1 MYLVWNLISLAIAAA
16 GLAYAIKSF
25 KQIMAKDAGDDLM
38 QKIAKSVQDGAKAF
52 LYAEYKWLAVFV
64 AVAFVLLML
73 GTDEPANGQFLG
85 YRTAIA
91 FLLGCGASATA
102 GYFGMHCATR
112 AAVRTTQAAKTS
124 LGGAL
129 DIAFKSGTVM
139 GMTVV
144 SMGLIGITLLFL
156 IYGAPGPEK
165 DAVNYIN
172 YILGF
177 SFGASSI
184 ALFAR
189 VGGGIF
195 TKAADVGGDLVGKI
209 EAGIPEDD
217 PRNPATIADNVGDNV
232 GDVAGMGADLFES
245 YVGAIIATAII
256 GFSLVPGTLEGD
268 EHVAALTNLLMYPVV
283 LAAVGV
289 VASFIG
295 TFRVKADDESKLSEA
310 LFGGLIAASI
320 ALLIGGAALTMIMK
334 PSPAMAPGSIETAS
348 HWNVY
353 FAMCIGLIGGI
364 VIGKIT
370 EYYTSEKMAP
380 AQTIAQQSETGAAT
394 NIIHG
399 LATGMAS
406 TWGPTLVLA
415 ISIYVCND
423 IAGMYGICV
432 AAVGMLSTLGISLGV
447 DAYGP
452 VADNA
457 GGLAEMSHQPPEV
470 RERTDQLDATG
481 NTTAAIGK
489 GFAIGSAAL
498 TALAL
503 FSAYKVAAGVTLS
516 LDDAKVVMG
525 LLLGAML
532 PFVFSSMA
540 MKAVGKAANAMVEEV
555 RRQFREIPGIL
566 EGTGEPDYMRC
577 IDISTK
583 GSLREMVAPG
593 CLAIAAP
600 IVLGMLV
607 GREAV
612 GGLLA
617 GATAAGVMMALFM
630 ANAGGAWDN
639 AKKYI
644 ESGALGGKGS
654 PAHNAAIQGDTVGD
668 PFKDTAGPS
677 INILMKLMTIAALIA
692 LPLFKVTSG
701 S

>member
-1 MYLVWNLISLAIAAA
+1 MHYVCNVIALLIAVAAIA
-16 GLAYAIKSF
+16 YAFNLF
-25 KQIMAKDAGDDLM
+25 KQIMLKDRGDERM
-38 QKIAKSVQDGAKAF
+38 QDIATAVQEGGRAF
-52 LYAEYKWLAVFV
+52 LHAEYKWLGVFV
-64 AVAFVLLML
+64 AIVFVLLCM
-73 GTDEPANGQFLG
+73 GPDDGQQTFLG
-85 YRTAIA
+85 WRTAVA
-91 FLLGCGASATA
+91 FLLGAVASGAA

-124 LGGAL
+124 LGAAL

-139 GMTVV
+139 GMSVV
-144 SMGLIGITLLFL
+144 GLGLLGITLLMMFFNQ
-156 IYGAPGPEK
+156 PG
-165 DAVNYIN
+165 DVNFVNYV
-172 YILGF
+172 LGF

-189 VGGGIF
+189 VGGGIY
-195 TKAADVGGDLVGKI
+195 TKAADVGGDLVGKV

-245 YVGAIIATAII
+245 YCGAIISTAVI
-256 GFSLVPGTLEGD
+256 GWSLIPSG
-268 EHVAALTNLLMYPVV
+268 
-283 LAAVGV
+283 LAADAAANARTSLMLYPIMLAAIGII
-289 VASFIG
+289 ASFLG
-295 TFRVKADDESKLSEA
+295 TFRVKADDESKLSQA
-310 LFGGLIAASI
+310 LFGGLIAAS
-320 ALLIGGAALTMIMK
+320 LLLVIGAAAITVIMK
-334 PSPAMAPGSIETAS
+334 PGPATAIDSPTAFS
-348 HWNVY
+348 YWNVY
-353 FAMCIGLIGGI
+353 FCVIIGLAVG
-364 VIGKIT
+364 VLIGKVT

-380 AQTIAQQSETGAAT
+380 AQTIAKQSETGAAT

-406 TWGPTLVLA
+406 TWIPTILISLA
-415 ISIYVCND
+415 IYYCNQLS
-423 IAGMYGICV
+423 GMYGICV

-457 GGLAEMSHQPPEV
+457 GGIAEMSHQDPSV
-470 RERTDQLDATG
+470 RQRTDALDATG

-503 FSAYKVAAGVTLS
+503 FSAYKVAAKTELGLE
-516 LDDAKVVMG
+516 DARVVMG
-525 LLLGAML
+525 LLIGAML

-555 RRQFREIPGIL
+555 RRQFREIPGIM
-566 EGTGEPDYMRC
+566 EGTGKPDYARC
-577 IDISTK
+577 VDISTK
-583 GSLREMVAPG
+583 GALREMIVPGLLAVLAP
-593 CLAIAAP
+593 
-600 IVLGMLV
+600 VGM
-607 GREAV
+607 GMIFGKEAV

-644 ESGALGGKGS
+644 ETGHLGGKGS
-654 PAHNAAIQGDTVGD
+654 DCHKAAVTGDTVGD

-692 LPLFKVTSG
+692 LPLFK
-701 S
+701 

>member
-1 MYLVWNLISLAIAAA
+1 MYALWNILSLVIAAA
-16 GLAYAIKSF
+16 GMLYAYSLF
-25 KQIMAKDAGDDLM
+25 QQIMRKDAGDETM
-38 QKIAKSVQDGAKAF
+38 QKIARAVQEGGRAF
-52 LYAEYKWLAVFV
+52 LHAEYKWLAVFV
-64 AVAFVLLML
+64 VVVFVALCMGPDDGKTKFLGWKTAVAFLM
-73 GTDEPANGQFLG
+73 GSV
-85 YRTAIA
+85 
-91 FLLGCGASATA
+91 ASAGA

-129 DIAFKSGTVM
+129 DVAFKSGTVM

-144 SMGLIGITLLFL
+144 GVGLLGISVLMLAYQQEGVNF
-156 IYGAPGPEK
+156 
-165 DAVNYIN
+165 VNYV
-172 YILGF
+172 LGF

-189 VGGGIF
+189 VGGGIY
-195 TKAADVGGDLVGKI
+195 TKAADVGGDLVGKV

-217 PRNPATIADNVGDNV
+217 PRNPAVIADNVGDNV

-245 YVGAIIATAII
+245 DVGAILSTAII
-256 GFSLVPGTLEGD
+256 GWALVNPASADKAGD
-268 EHVAALTNLLMYPVV
+268 MTTLLMYPIV
-283 LAAVGV
+283 LSAVGV
-289 VASFIG
+289 VASFLG
-295 TFRVKADDESKLSEA
+295 TFRVKADDESKLSAA
-310 LFGGLIAASI
+310 LFGGLIAASVF
-320 ALLIGGAALTMIMK
+320 LVLGGAVVTMVMK
-334 PSPAMAPGSIETAS
+334 PAPLFVEGKPEVVP

-353 FAMCIGLIGGI
+353 FAMVVGLVVGVI
-364 VIGKIT
+364 IGKVT

-380 AQTIAQQSETGAAT
+380 AQTIAQQSQTGAAT
-394 NIIHG
+394 NIIYG

-406 TWGPTLVLA
+406 TWIPTVLLALA
-415 ISIYVCND
+415 IYLCND
-423 IAGMYGICV
+423 LAGMYGICV

-470 RERTDQLDATG
+470 RKRTDSLDATG

-503 FSAYKVAAGVTLS
+503 FSAYKVAAGSTINLS
-516 LDDAKVVMG
+516 LDNANVVMG
-525 LLLGAML
+525 LLVGGML

-555 RRQFREIPGIL
+555 RRQFRTIPGL
-566 EGTGEPDYMRC
+566 KEGTCGEADYARC
-577 IDISTK
+577 VAISTE
-583 GSLREMVAPG
+583 GALREMVVPG
-593 CLAIAAP
+593 LLAIVAP
-600 IVLGMLV
+600 VAMGMIF
-607 GREAV
+607 GKSAV

-617 GATAAGVMMALFM
+617 GSTAGGVMMALFM

-644 ESGALGGKGS
+644 EAGHLGGKGS
-654 PAHNAAIQGDTVGD
+654 DTHKAAVTGDTVGD

-692 LPLFKVTSG
+692 LPLFKDV
-701 S
+701 

>member
-1 MYLVWNLISLAIAAA
+1 MYLFWNVFSLLIAVASIF
-16 GLAYAIKSF
+16 YAVNLF
-25 KQIMAKDAGDDLM
+25 KQIMLKDQGDAVM
-38 QKIAKSVQDGAKAF
+38 QKIALAVQKGGRAF
-52 LYAEYKWLAVFV
+52 LHAEYRYIAVFV
-64 AVAFVLLML
+64 AVVFVLLCL
-73 GTDEPANGQFLG
+73 GPDTPGEFKFLG
-85 YRTAIA
+85 WKTAIA
-91 FLLGCGASATA
+91 FLLGSVASAGA

-124 LGGAL
+124 LGAAL

-139 GMTVV
+139 GMMVV
-144 SMGLIGITLLFL
+144 GLGLLGITTLMLCFRAD
-156 IYGAPGPEK
+156 GVNF
-165 DAVNYIN
+165 VNYV
-172 YILGF
+172 LGF

-189 VGGGIF
+189 VGGGIY
-195 TKAADVGGDLVGKI
+195 TKAADVGGDLVGKV

-217 PRNPATIADNVGDNV
+217 PRNPAVIADNVGDNV

-245 YVGAIIATAII
+245 YVGAIVSTAII
-256 GFSLVPGTLEGD
+256 GFENLPSGLAVGD
-268 EHVAALTNLLMYPVV
+268 AEKALTSLLLYPVV
-283 LAAVGV
+283 LAAVGIL
-289 VASFIG
+289 ASVLG
-295 TFRVKADDESKLSEA
+295 TFRVKADDESKLSSA
-310 LFGGLIAASI
+310 LFGGLIAAS
-320 ALLIGGAALTMIMK
+320 AALVVFGAVVTMIMQ
-334 PSPAMAPGSIETAS
+334 PHPAKIADGPEFYS

-353 FAMCIGLIGGI
+353 GSMVIGLVVG
-364 VIGKIT
+364 VLIGKVT

-380 AQTIAQQSETGAAT
+380 AQMIAQQSKTGAAT

-406 TWGPTLVLA
+406 TWIPTLLLALA
-415 ISIYVCND
+415 IYGCNAL
-423 IAGMYGICV
+423 AGMYGICV

-470 RERTDQLDATG
+470 RKRTDSLDATG

-503 FSAYKVAAGVTLS
+503 FAAYKVAAKCDLS
-516 LDDAKVVMG
+516 LDNANVVMG
-525 LLLGAML
+525 LLVGAML

-555 RRQFREIPGIL
+555 RRQFREIPGL
-566 EGTGEPDYMRC
+566 RDGTGGEADYERC
-577 IDISTK
+577 VEISTK
-583 GSLREMVAPG
+583 GALKEMIVPG
-593 CLAIAAP
+593 LLAIIAP
-600 IVLGMLV
+600 VAMGMIF
-607 GREAV
+607 GKSAT

-617 GATAAGVMMALFM
+617 GATSSGVMMALFM

-644 ESGALGGKGS
+644 EAGHLGGKGS
-654 PAHNAAIQGDTVGD
+654 DVHKAAVTGDTVGD

-677 INILMKLMTIAALIA
+677 INILMKLMTIAAVIA
-692 LPLFKVTSG
+692 LPLFKN
-701 S
+701 